1 MPPDDMKR
9 ELKSLAVELAAHI
22 KNLDEDTYIPPPGGM
37 SQVAGHRSQATAAAP
52 PAAIVAGKAAPA
64 ATGKPSVLSAD
75 KKIKTASAPVEAPA
89 QPRTTDHGSRAAD
102 HAADETAAEMAAL
115 IEEMK
120 KCRKCQLGNS
130 RLNAV
135 FGVGN
140 TRAGVVFVGEGPGF
154 EEDHRGEP
162 FVGRSG
168 ALLDKIL
175 DTVLGLK
182 RPDVYIANIVKC
194 HPMKDPE
201 APEARGNDRPPTPEE
216 ISACRPY
223 LDRQLALIKPRCIVT
238 LGSVATKVLL
248 GVTQG
253 ISAIRGKWYDYP
265 VDLFGPGGHPIKVMP
280 TYHPAALL
288 RNPNLKRDT
297 WEDMKKVKAF
307 LEDK

>member
-1 MPPDDMKR
+1 
-9 ELKSLAVELAAHI
+9 
-22 KNLDEDTYIPPPGGM
+22 
-37 SQVAGHRSQATAAAP
+37 
-52 PAAIVAGKAAPA
+52 
-64 ATGKPSVLSAD
+64 
-75 KKIKTASAPVEAPA
+75 
-89 QPRTTDHGSRAAD
+89 
-102 HAADETAAEMAAL
+102 MAAL

-120 KCRKCQLGNS
+120 QCRKCLLGNS

-140 TRAGVVFVGEGPGF
+140 TAAKVVFVGEGPGF
-154 EEDHRGEP
+154 DEDHRGEP

-182 RPDVYIANIVKC
+182 RSDVYIANIVKC
-194 HPMKDPE
+194 HPMVNPE
-201 APEARGNDRPPTPEE
+201 NPEARGNDRPPTPEE

-223 LDRQLALIKPRCIVT
+223 LDKQLSFIKPKCIVT
-238 LGSVATKVLL
+238 LGSVATRVLL

-253 ISAIRGKWYDYP
+253 ISLARGKWYDYP
-265 VDLFGPGGHPIKVMP
+265 VELFGPGHPIKVLP

-297 WEDMKKVKAF
+297 WEDMKMLKAF
-307 LEDK
+307 IEK